1 MIPTRRLGD
10 RELKTL
16 LWAAATV
23 GLAATLLL
31 PSTAPAADAKAP
43 AQEAAVTPSGKISQ
57 EQAVKAALAALP
69 GEVTG
74 VTIEKKRGKDRWV
87 VEIVAAKD
95 GAEVDVLVDM
105 DSGKVIG
112 MER

>member
-1 MIPTRRLGD
+1 MIPTRRPGD
-10 RELKTL
+10 RGLKTF
-16 LWAAATV
+16 LWAAAAV
-23 GLAATLLL
+23 GLTATLLL
-31 PSTAPAADAKAP
+31 PSAAPAGDAKAP
-43 AQEAAVTPSGKISQ
+43 AQGAAVAPSGKISR

-74 VTIEKKRGKDRWV
+74 VTVEKKRGKDRWV

-105 DSGKVIG
+105 DSGAVIG
-112 MER
+112 MDR